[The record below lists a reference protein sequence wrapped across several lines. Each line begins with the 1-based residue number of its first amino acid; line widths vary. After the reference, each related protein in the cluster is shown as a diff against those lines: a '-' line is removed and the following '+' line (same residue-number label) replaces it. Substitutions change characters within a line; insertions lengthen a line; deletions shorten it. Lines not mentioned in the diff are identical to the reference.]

1 MGGFVVMIEI
11 RPFQISSS
19 QKYPSD
25 DYMELLQHL
34 HSSGR
39 ICRILLQCDKSQ
51 NYPDKLSVRYF
62 IDIDDGGKR
71 QVVNSLSKMP
81 VQILTGSPRPRH
93 YGYFAELK
101 LRRPYPLP
109 IVDHSSKAENN
120 SNNPFSSTARN
131 IAESLYGIPSML
143 EIVFRADTH
152 AAVRIWSYL
161 EKFEKKLPSS
171 NILSQLASVGAGFAG
186 EAARFGS
193 TKKGE
198 STGQPGN
205 NKELSLFEK
214 NLLDA
219 MKMKARSHAF
229 FLTKITVFGESS
241 GHVENIVKQFPKWHN
256 GFSVRVRKVDQT
268 KGPLPGA
275 APPALSRSRV
285 SLLLSLREYRFA
297 VLSMEEMLSI
307 MAVHPSSQQS
317 SYFEQGVS
325 KPGTDSHMPSK

>member
-1 MGGFVVMIEI
+1 MIEI

-25 DYMELLQHL
+25 GYIELLQNL

-39 ICRILLQCDKSQ
+39 SCRILLQCDKSQ

-101 LRRPYPLP
+101 LRQPYPVP
-109 IVDHSSKAENN
+109 VIDHSSKGENN
-120 SNNPFSSTARN
+120 SNNQFSSTAGY

-152 AAVRIWSYL
+152 AAVRIWNYL

-171 NILSQLASVGAGFAG
+171 NILSQLAGIGAGFAG

-193 TKKGE
+193 AKKGE
-198 STGQPGN
+198 SMGQPRN
-205 NKELSLFEK
+205 DKELSLFEK
-214 NLLDA
+214 NLLEA

-229 FLTKITVFGESS
+229 FLSKIIVFSMSS
-241 GHVENIVKQFPKWHN
+241 VHVENIVKQFPKWHN
-256 GFSVRVRKVDQT
+256 RFSARVKKVDH
-268 KGPLPGA
+268 KEGPLPGA
-275 APPALSRSRV
+275 APPALSRSKT
-285 SLLLSLREYRFA
+285 SLLFSIREYRLA
-297 VLSMEEMLSI
+297 VLSIEEMLSLI
-307 MAVHPSSQQS
+307 AVHPSQQLEH
-317 SYFEQGVS
+317 FEQGVS

>member
-1 MGGFVVMIEI
+1 MIEV

-25 DYMELLQHL
+25 GYVELLQNL

-39 ICRILLQCDKSQ
+39 SCKILLQCDKSQ
-51 NYPDKLSVRYF
+51 TYPDKLSVRYF
-62 IDIDDGGKR
+62 IDIDDHDKR

-109 IVDHSSKAENN
+109 LIDHSSKGENN
-120 SNNPFSSTARN
+120 SINPFSSAAGN
-131 IAESLYGIPSML
+131 IAESLYGVPSML
-143 EIVFRADTH
+143 EIVFKADTH
-152 AAVRIWSYL
+152 AAARIWSYL

-171 NILSQLASVGAGFAG
+171 DILSQLASIGTGFAS

-193 TKKGE
+193 TKKGA
-198 STGQPGN
+198 SMGPAKQD
-205 NKELSLFEK
+205 KELSLFEK

-219 MKMKARSHAF
+219 MKTKARSHAF

-241 GHVENIVKQFPKWHN
+241 GHVENIAKQFPNWHN
-256 GFSVRVRKVDQT
+256 GFSARVKKVDQ
-268 KGPLPGA
+268 KEGPLPGA
-275 APPALSRSRV
+275 APPALSRSRA
-285 SLLLSLREYRFA
+285 SLLFSFHEYRLA
-297 VLSMEEMLSI
+297 VLSMEEILSMI
-307 MAVHPSSQQS
+307 SVHPSPQQS
-317 SYFEQGVS
+317 AHFEQGVS
-325 KPGTDSHMPSK
+325 RPGADSSMPSK